1 VLRSAKD
8 FDDAA
13 SGIGVTALLRRANM
27 SYARFLKLMRELVAS
42 GLIEEITAG
51 RSNRY
56 KISSRG
62 LEFLEAYQRFEDFAT
77 DFGLR
82 L

>member
-1 VLRSAKD
+1 
-8 FDDAA
+8 
-13 SGIGVTALLRRANM
+13 VTALLRRANI
-27 SYARFLKLMRELVAS
+27 SYARFLKLIRELVAA

-51 RSNRY
+51 GSNRY

-62 LEFLEAYQRFEDFAT
+62 LEFLEAYQRFEEFAAN
-77 DFGLR
+77 FGLR